1 MTIARA
7 LILAALTAI
16 ILVGHFFPLAFV
28 ALLSSLV
35 LLASMWAVAAG
46 LVFTLLAS
54 SWRWRAASIA
64 LALLGFALYFGTA
77 CALALALAP

>member
-16 ILVGHFFPLAFV
+16 ILVGHFFPFAFV
-28 ALLSSLV
+28 ALVSSLV

-46 LVFTLLAS
+46 LVFTLLAFT
-54 SWRWRAASIA
+54 WRQRAASIA
-64 LALLGFALYFGTA
+64 LALLGLALYFGTA
-77 CALALALAP
+77 CVLALALAP